1 MTKVVFSSPF
11 HPKNFGFWSIILQY
25 ETKHHAKF
33 LAKRYLFFILDF
45 GLKRAKKK
53 PKSPHPSYEKF
64 DILDKTKHN
73 YKYFDILYFI
83 IIK

>member
-1 MTKVVFSSPF
+1 MKLNTMQNFWQNGIYSS
-11 HPKNFGFWSIILQY
+11 FWILASKGQ
-25 ETKHHAKF
+25 
-33 LAKRYLFFILDF
+33 
-45 GLKRAKKK
+45 KK